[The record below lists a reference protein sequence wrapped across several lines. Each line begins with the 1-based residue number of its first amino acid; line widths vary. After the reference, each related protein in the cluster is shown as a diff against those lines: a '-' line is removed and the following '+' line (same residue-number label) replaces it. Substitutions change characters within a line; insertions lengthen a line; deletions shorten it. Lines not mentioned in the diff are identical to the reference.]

1 MFSEQCLLPGLHG
14 YLIRFAPLAF
24 IPDCQIRPRKMPSLI
39 VSPIGINTFN
49 RYPDRTPYV
58 YRSLAVQYLLQ
69 APRLRRGISQETYT
83 ASYGCFRPNKK
94 GCDLNCWYYRGG
106 WHQSFPV
113 LILPGFYAEKKLFKK
128 KSTLVR
134 FITLACIVKVPRL
147 LHSVELGIVSQ
158 ISSPGNSAKSP

>member
-24 IPDCQIRPRKMPSLI
+24 IPDCQIRPRKLPSLI
-39 VSPIGINTFN
+39 VSPPKINIFYHYL
-49 RYPDRTPYV
+49 RRTAYV
-58 YRSLAVQYLLQ
+58 YRSLAIQYLLQ
-69 APRLRRGISQETYT
+69 APRLRRGISQETYM

-94 GCDLNCWYYRGG
+94 GCYLNCWYYRGG

-113 LILPGFYAEKKLFKK
+113 LILLNFYIKK
-128 KSTLVR
+128 KFFYTKNTLVR
-134 FITLACIVKVPRL
+134 IITLSCIVNDSRL

-158 ISSPGNSAKSP
+158 IPSPGNSAKSP